1 MLERLLRVLG
11 ASILL
16 TMLGIAQGHAAD
28 ADLVIVNARIFDGV
42 HEKLREDAAVVVVQQ
57 KIVAVV
63 DSNAAPAARERI
75 DAGGRVLV
83 PTGIALALPRGFA
96 GFVLPRSGL
105 AL

>member
-42 HEKLREDAAVVVVQQ
+42 HEKLREDAAVVVVQSAPVTPRQ
-57 KIVAVV
+57 YTACQPAKLVV
-63 DSNAAPAARERI
+63 E
-75 DAGGRVLV
+75 
-83 PTGIALALPRGFA
+83 
-96 GFVLPRSGL
+96 
-105 AL
+105 